1 MSTALQTQES
11 VEQNVQNA
19 ATPVKFFETMQAYQ
33 RSAALKAGIE
43 LELFTAIG
51 DGSKTVDALAEK
63 LDASKRGV
71 RILCDFLVV
80 LGFLTKRNDQYGL
93 TADAAV
99 FLDKKSPAY
108 AGNAVKFLA
117 SPTVMGG
124 FSDLATVV
132 RTGKPLADKPFVDNE
147 SQAWVDFA
155 RGMAPLA
162 FMIAQAA
169 EKILRTNSPLKVL
182 DVAAGHGMFGLAIAR
197 QNPLASITALDWP
210 SVLAV
215 TQENAHRWNV
225 SQRVQL
231 LPGDARDVPLGTGF
245 DLVLLPNILHQWDRR
260 TIQQF
265 LDRARAALVPGGRVA
280 IIELAPNDHRIS
292 PPISAAFALN
302 MLANTPAGDAYTVSE
317 YQEMLGQSGLFP
329 SEVHGLAPTPH
340 TLIVGIKRT

>member
-1 MSTALQTQES
+1 MSTAIQDRGRLENQ
-11 VEQNVQNA
+11 VKNG

-51 DGSKTVDALAEK
+51 DGSKTVEALAEK
-63 LDASKRGV
+63 LDASQRGV

-80 LGFLTKRNDQYGL
+80 LGFLTKRDDQYGL

-108 AGNAVKFLA
+108 AGDAVKFLA

-132 RTGKPLADKPFVDNE
+132 RTGKPLAEKPFVDNE
-147 SQAWVDFA
+147 NQAWVDFA

-162 FMIAQAA
+162 FVIAQAA
-169 EKILRTNSPLKVL
+169 EKILRANSPMKIL
-182 DVAAGHGMFGLAIAR
+182 DVAAGHGMFGIALAR
-197 QNPLASITALDWP
+197 ENPQATIMALDWP
-210 SVLAV
+210 AVLVVA
-215 TQENAHRWNV
+215 QENAERWNV
-225 SQRVQL
+225 SQRLQL
-231 LPGDARDVPLGTGF
+231 LAGDAREAPLGTGF
-245 DLVLLPNILHQWDRR
+245 DLVLLPNILHQWDRG

-265 LDRARAALVPGGRVA
+265 LDKARAALVPGGRIA
-280 IIELAPNDHRIS
+280 IIELAPNHDRVS

-302 MLANTPAGDAYTVSE
+302 MLANTPTGDAYTVSE
-317 YQEMLGQSGLFP
+317 YQEMLGESGLFP
-329 SEVHGLAPTPH
+329 GEVHALAPTPH
-340 TLIVGIKRT
+340 RLIVGIKRS